1 MRILRYMLLA
11 ALVPI
16 ALFFAVG
23 LLYSQSDYHARL
35 PVREAAAVWQ
45 RLSNPQ
51 QLARLVGEPVRLR
64 EDGILAWQLL
74 DDQGQP
80 RARLQLLKLEPGRS
94 IRYSVDSDTM
104 HSEGLLELSRDPD
117 GQIWLE
123 SRQQLRGN
131 SLFWRAVL
139 KLSSDTLVTRHRADL
154 LRILA
159 GEIDPKSAENTN
171 TDGQASSQPQE
182 STD

>member
-23 LLYSQSDYHARL
+23 LLYSQSDYHTRL
-35 PVREAAAVWQ
+35 PVQDPAAVWQ
-45 RLSNPQ
+45 RLSTPQ
-51 QLARLVGEPVRLR
+51 QLGRLVGEPVRLR

-74 DDQGQP
+74 DDHGQP

-94 IRYSVDSDTM
+94 IRYSVDSETM
-104 HSEGLLELSRDPD
+104 HSEGQLALSRDPD

-123 SRQQLRGN
+123 SRQQLQGK

-139 KLSSDTLVTRHRADL
+139 KLSTDTLITRHRADL
-154 LRILA
+154 LRILG
-159 GEIDPKSAENTN
+159 GENDPKTAKT
-171 TDGQASSQPQE
+171 TTP
-182 STD
+182 

>member
-23 LLYSQSDYHARL
+23 LLYAHSDYHTRL
-35 PVREAAAVWQ
+35 PVQDPAAVWQ
-45 RLSNPQ
+45 RLSTPQ
-51 QLARLVGEPVRLR
+51 QLGRLVGEPVRLR

-74 DDQGQP
+74 DDRGQP

-94 IRYSVDSDTM
+94 IRYRVDSDTM
-104 HSEGLLELSRDPD
+104 HSEGLLELSRDPE
-117 GQIWLE
+117 GRLWLE
-123 SRQQLRGN
+123 SRQQVRGK

-139 KLSSDTLVTRHRADL
+139 KLSTDTLVTRHRADL

-171 TDGQASSQPQE
+171 PASRPASQTPEKQE
-182 STD
+182 